1 MKNKIWKF
9 SLLFAC
15 LVNYSTFFPSA
26 NAQPGRPIP
35 LDNFTYIEVDNSRAK
50 WGDWDP
56 PRFLRYFGL
65 DMHDVTGN
73 GYKDIVSGRYFYR
86 NPGGDMT
93 APWERVDLRRNV
105 DGLMFLNIKGEK
117 YGQIIAA
124 AFPDVFWLSAKDQQ
138 GSIWEAIRV
147 TQVPPTTH
155 NNGQGYRKAQIIPG
169 AHEEILLATGGGIYY
184 IEIPTSKSRRLAGNW
199 PTTLAAAEASDEG
212 FATADIDGDGLV
224 DIIAAVRKGDQE
236 GESMEIRWWKNPG
249 NGQSNWLSYPLGFT
263 EYDADRI
270 EVADL
275 NGNGKYD
282 IIVSEE
288 RWPGKEPDASL
299 FWYEQ
304 PADPTSN
311 NWKRHLI
318 VKTYSL
324 NNLDVADINK
334 NGYPDIVTAEHKG
347 EALRTLIYSNDGKG
361 NFTEHVVDRR
371 KEAHLGTRLA
381 DLNGNG
387 FLDIVSI
394 GWDHYTFLHIWR
406 NNGDRWRHRRP
417 FVPWNP

>member
-1 MKNKIWKF
+1 MNFSKIRF
-9 SLLFAC
+9 LVASTVLCTFQLL
-15 LVNYSTFFPSA
+15 SSQ
-26 NAQPGRPIP
+26 AQTKDPIP
-35 LDNFTYIEVDNSRAK
+35 LDNWTYIEVDNSRAK
-50 WGDWDP
+50 WGDWEHP
-56 PRFLRYFGL
+56 TFLRYFGL
-65 DMHDVTGN
+65 DMKDVTGN
-73 GYKDIVSGRYFYR
+73 GYKDIASGRYFYR

-93 APWERVDLRRNV
+93 APWERIDLRRNV
-105 DGLMFLNIKGEK
+105 DGLMFLDIKGEK

-124 AFPDVFWLSAKDQQ
+124 ALPDVFWLSAKDQQ
-138 GSIWEAIRV
+138 GSVWEAIRV

-155 NNGQGYRKAQIIPG
+155 NNGQGYKKAQIVPG
-169 AHEEILLATGGGIYY
+169 GHEEILMATGGGIYC
-184 IEIPTSKSRRLAGNW
+184 IEIPASKSKRLAGNW
-199 PTTLAAAEASDEG
+199 PKTLAVAEASDEG

-224 DIIAAVRKGDQE
+224 DIIAAVRRGSEE

-249 NGQSNWLSYPLGFT
+249 NGQSNWVSFPLGRS

-282 IIVSEE
+282 VIVSEE

-324 NNLDVADINK
+324 NNLDVGDINRS
-334 NGYPDIVTAEHKG
+334 GHMDIVTAEHKG
-347 EALRTLIYSNDGKG
+347 EDLRTLIYSNDGKG
-361 NFTEHVVDRR
+361 NFTEHVVARG

-381 DLNGNG
+381 DLNGSG

-394 GWDHYTFLHIWR
+394 GWDQPAFLHVWR

-417 FVPWNP
+417 FIPWTP